1 MIIKS
6 LHNVIIDVIV
16 RINADEACKVFLKDS
31 VYMLIKKF

>member
-6 LHNVIIDVIV
+6 LHDVIIDVIV
-16 RINADEACKVFLKDS
+16 RIDADEACKVLLEDS